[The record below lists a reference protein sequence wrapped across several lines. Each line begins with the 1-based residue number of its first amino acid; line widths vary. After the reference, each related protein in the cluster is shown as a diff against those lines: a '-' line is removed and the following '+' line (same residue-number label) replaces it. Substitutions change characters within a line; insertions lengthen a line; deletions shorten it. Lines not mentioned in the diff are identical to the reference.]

1 MNRFEEYK
9 NRNFKKKGLN
19 IENTA
24 RCTLL
29 CGSCK
34 RTTFLRLNDKSFPG
48 RDLTPEQFKK
58 VVGHFEYITFGGQ
71 LSDPIFG
78 VHFLELLKICYD
90 SNVETRVLTAATGK
104 KESFYK
110 EAFKANPDAKW
121 TFGIDGPGG
130 KLSNIYR
137 KNQDGEFLFDIM
149 CMAKDSGI
157 KVYWQYIIFPFNEI
171 YIEEAKQ
178 IATDLDIDLFFIQ
191 SERD

>member
-1 MNRFEEYK
+1 MSRFEEYK
-9 NRNFKKKGLN
+9 SRIFRKKGLN

-29 CGSCK
+29 CGACK
-34 RTTFLRLNDKSFPG
+34 RTTFLKLNSKSFPG
-48 RDLTPEQFKK
+48 KDLTPEQFKK

-78 VHFLELLKICYD
+78 VHFLELLKICHAN
-90 SNVETRVLTAATGK
+90 NVRTRVLTAATGK
-104 KESFYK
+104 PESFYK
-110 EAFKANPDAKW
+110 QAFEANPDAHW

-130 KLSNIYR
+130 RLSNNYR

-149 CMAKDSGI
+149 CMAKNLGI
-157 KVYWQYIIFPFNEI
+157 KVFWQYIIFPFNEN

-178 IATDLDIDLFFIQ
+178 IANDLDISLFFIQ